1 MWKVTNDEVEKRIQ
15 AEIEEVVLAAKNM
28 IQIEK
33 ATAAAMEDI
42 IQTVDEVVN
51 MVQAENLN

>member
-1 MWKVTNDEVEKRIQ
+1 
-15 AEIEEVVLAAKNM
+15 M